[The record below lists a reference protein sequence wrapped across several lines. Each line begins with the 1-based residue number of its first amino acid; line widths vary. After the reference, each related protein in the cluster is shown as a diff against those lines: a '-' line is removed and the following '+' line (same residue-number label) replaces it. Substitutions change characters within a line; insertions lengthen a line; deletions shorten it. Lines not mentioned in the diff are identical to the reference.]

1 MYQLNTLAYKLEF
14 GTGVIFNYRS
24 IAHNATLNF
33 RSETPDRRQSPT
45 TGKPAMIIN
54 RDEEVIFS
62 QN

>member
-1 MYQLNTLAYKLEF
+1 MYQLNTLAYELKF
-14 GTGVIFNYRS
+14 GTGVIFNNRS

>member
-1 MYQLNTLAYKLEF
+1 MCWPLYTVIKLS
-14 GTGVIFNYRS
+14 TGIFNNRS
-24 IAHNATLNF
+24 TAHNATLNF
-33 RSETPDRRQSPT
+33 RSEKSDRRQSPT

>member
-1 MYQLNTLAYKLEF
+1 MYQFNTLAYKLEL

-33 RSETPDRRQSPT
+33 RSEKSDRRQSPT
-45 TGKPAMIIN
+45 SGKPAMIIN